1 MRLEKIK
8 AGADLLPRTSITGP
22 GYEIISLL
30 PFTFSQVNFGESFL
44 ERWAALSLFPSEFV
58 ASGGGGGQD
67 KKVQRSL
74 SGLKG

>member
-44 ERWAALSLFPSEFV
+44 ERRAALSLFPSESV
-58 ASGGGGGQD
+58 ASVGKDGI
-67 KKVQRSL
+67 KKFSVPHPA
-74 SGLKG
+74 